1 MGVLS
6 QNFCSFHNNSIL
18 RKNIQ
23 PWLQELLETYAGAR
37 EGDGALDTALET
49 LMRSTRDLRGQL
61 RLAENDGNINDNIN
75 VDMVPLD
82 QSTDNNQ
89 ERADDD
95 NINEKMALLHQS
107 TDNRERVDDDHL
119 SPLDLLI
126 NAARMG
132 KIRKFFLYNI

>member
-1 MGVLS
+1 
-6 QNFCSFHNNSIL
+6 
-18 RKNIQ
+18 
-23 PWLQELLETYAGAR
+23 
-37 EGDGALDTALET
+37 
-49 LMRSTRDLRGQL
+49 MRSTRDLRGQL
-61 RLAENDGNINDNIN
+61 RLAETDGNINDNIN

-107 TDNRERVDDDHL
+107 TDNQERVDDDHL

-126 NAARMG
+126 NAARIG
-132 KIRKFFLYNI
+132 KICNCKFFLFNKCLDR